1 MVNKTKI
8 VCTIGPSCKDK
19 ETLRQMVL
27 AGMNVARF
35 NMSHGTHQSHQE
47 LIDKVKSVRFELG
60 LPVAI
65 MIDTKGPEIRIKQF
79 KTGKIK
85 LIEGQTFAL
94 TTENVEGDNTIV
106 SVTYNKFPEIVKKGT
121 RILINDGLIELVAER
136 VTENVVH
143 TKVVVGGELTNN
155 KSINLPSVEL
165 NMEYLSDTDKRDL
178 AFGVEQQA
186 EIFSISFV
194 NHAQDVIDVRNYL
207 KSLGDNDA
215 FIIAK
220 VESAKGVENLDE
232 IIEAADG
239 VMVARGDLGVEINF
253 EKLPHIQK
261 IMLEKAKNMGKYS
274 ITATQML
281 ESMITNTRPT
291 RAEISDVAN
300 AIYDG
305 TSAIMLSG
313 ETSAGKYP
321 VLAVETMRR
330 IASETEKDIVYGN
343 ELANYPHTKDVTCA
357 IGYGACALATSL
369 EVKAILVTTNTGS
382 SAENIS
388 RFRPACDIIALTPSF
403 EAYNKLGMFWGVTP
417 LLDKVYYDTDKLL
430 KSARRRAL
438 QAKLV
443 SVGDYVIQTA
453 GLMTGISGSNS
464 LVVSEINEGDENS
477 ED

>member
-8 VCTIGPSCKDK
+8 VCTIGPACKDK

-35 NMSHGTHQSHQE
+35 NMSHGTHASHLE
-47 LIDKVKSVRFELG
+47 LIDMVKAVRFELG

-79 KTGKIK
+79 KNGKVK
-85 LIEGQTFAL
+85 LVPDQSFAL

-121 RILINDGLIELVAER
+121 RILLNDGLIELVAER
-136 VTENVVH
+136 VTNNVVH
-143 TKVVVGGELTNN
+143 TKVVVGGELSNN

-165 NMEYLSDTDKRDL
+165 NMEYLSETDKRDL

-186 EIFSISFV
+186 EVFSISFV

-232 IIEAADG
+232 IIDAADG

-261 IMLEKAKNMGKYS
+261 VMLEKAKSKGKYS

-281 ESMITNTRPT
+281 ESMITNSRPT

-300 AIYDG
+300 AY
-305 TSAIMLSG
+305 
-313 ETSAGKYP
+313 
-321 VLAVETMRR
+321 
-330 IASETEKDIVYGN
+330 
-343 ELANYPHTKDVTCA
+343 
-357 IGYGACALATSL
+357 
-369 EVKAILVTTNTGS
+369 TTLNP
-382 SAENIS
+382 NLI
-388 RFRPACDIIALTPSF
+388 P
-403 EAYNKLGMFWGVTP
+403 
-417 LLDKVYYDTDKLL
+417 
-430 KSARRRAL
+430 
-438 QAKLV
+438 
-443 SVGDYVIQTA
+443 
-453 GLMTGISGSNS
+453 
-464 LVVSEINEGDENS
+464 
-477 ED
+477 